1 MAKIIGLERPSFDY
15 EEIYWNQGLQ
25 KVAGIDEAGRGPLAG
40 PVVAAAV
47 ILDPLDFPNLIDD
60 SKKLSEAS
68 REELYE
74 QIKEKSSV
82 SIALVE
88 PAQIDEMNILQAT
101 FLAMKQAALTLMP
114 EADAFLIDGNVVPP
128 GLRKVSK
135 AIVGGDRLSL
145 SIAAASIVAK
155 VTRDRLMKEVALR
168 YPEYGF
174 DVHMGYPTK
183 AHTAA
188 IKKYG
193 PSPIHRMTFGSLKA
207 FKAI

>member
-1 MAKIIGLERPSFDY
+1 
-15 EEIYWNQGLQ
+15 
-25 KVAGIDEAGRGPLAG
+25 VAGIDEAGRGPLAG